1 MYPSVGKLGSN
12 ARSVL
17 LGTTMLAGL
26 TTAVLGTAPAFA
38 QDAMETVV
46 VTGIRASL
54 QSAQAIKQ
62 NSDQVVD
69 SITAVDIGALPDN
82 SVAEALQR
90 VPGIQISRTDQPN
103 DPLRWASNGNGVF
116 IRGLSWV
123 KSLTN
128 GEEIFGAENGR
139 TISFADI
146 SPDLMAGVDVYKNPN
161 AKMIEGGVGGTVN
174 LKTRMPFDFEGLKIA
189 GSGTASYGTLS
200 PQTGME
206 GNVLVSD
213 RFSTGKLGE
222 IGVLLSASYQ
232 NLVNGNN
239 IVTTDPWTQTQRTG
253 PWTNSTDNY
262 PPFQT
267 NQYYPRGLT
276 KAFGMLGYRHMDWKQ
291 PRTSL
296 DATVQWRPTETLEI
310 TFVGLY
316 AKAEPQSQEHNVAWI
331 IPVTNSQYCGQH
343 MDGSAAMTGGTCDY
357 PIGSL
362 STLQASD
369 PASASASMASYGY
382 DANGYLNKGTI
393 FNAQSDSTYVNYFD
407 TRYDVRHHTNKNAE
421 LTFKWTPNNNLS
433 VSLDTSYIDS
443 RATMSS
449 MTMYYGTKSDRY
461 MQAANYS
468 GHAQFY
474 PNAPHIDVSFD
485 LTDGSPKIT
494 YNTAGATALG
504 TQSEYLWAAAMDHYE
519 NNYAHAYTT
528 RADATYT
535 FNGKGL
541 FGWVK
546 SVEAGVRTD
555 LKSSDTRNTGWN
567 WGRIGFTTWNALNC
581 GRRSDYGGNFLDP
594 VTACATPMG
603 DLSTQMP
610 GNTEAYKFPTLFG
623 TAMPSIWEPSM
634 SWMKQPYKVWSD
646 LQPVIASYRAL
657 KWPYNSDGTLA
668 TGYSTAADSFWTP
681 ATMRDG
687 NCSGVPYL
695 CNNVYT
701 RGTVN
706 SQREDTLAAYFMLD
720 FAHDTFLGME
730 VPVDGN
736 IGVRIV
742 NTQYNSGP
750 GQLRLPN
757 VTDCGTAAAGS
768 DRAHACTFLGAD
780 NNTTTTYAGIS
791 NHYTNVLPSFN
802 FRAGLTET
810 LQLRLAYSQGMV
822 RPELERMRNYTQLG
836 YAFGAL
842 TAHDQFAASNAL
854 TGSGSNPYL
863 KPTYSQNYDASLEW
877 YFAPTG
883 NVALALFHKTI
894 GNYVMSGVAPMSFTR
909 NGITQTFNVGSYVN
923 GSKGTVEGFEFSYQ
937 QFYDSLPGALS
948 GLGTQFNYTKI
959 YNSGGANPVAAIY
972 NPINGVNVYAN
983 INGTDF
989 TPGALGYAGDTRLPM
1004 EGMSNDSFN
1013 AALMY
1018 EKYGISGRIAYNWR
1032 SRNLVNSY
1040 PANIFQPVFQRS
1052 YGQLDASFLYTFLEH
1067 YKVGVQANNL
1077 LKQTSIL
1084 EVGQTVA
1091 TKHIY
1096 QWVEGE
1102 RKFSL
1107 VLRATW

>member
-1 MYPSVGKLGSN
+1 
-12 ARSVL
+12 
-17 LGTTMLAGL
+17 MLAGL
-26 TTAVLGTAPAFA
+26 GVVAVAPAFA
-38 QDAMETVV
+38 QEVGMETVV

-54 QSAQAIKQ
+54 QSAQTIKQ

-90 VPGIQISRTDQPN
+90 VPGVQITRTDQPN

-139 TISFADI
+139 TISFADV

-174 LKTRMPFDFEGLKIA
+174 LKTRMPFDFDGLKMA
-189 GSGTASYGTLS
+189 ASGSYDYGTLS
-200 PQTGME
+200 PTGGMS
-206 GNVLVSD
+206 GNLLVSD
-213 RFSTGKLGE
+213 RFNTRAGE

-232 NLVNGNN
+232 DLVNGNN
-239 IVTTDPWTQTQRTG
+239 IAVVDPWSNVQKTG
-253 PWTNSTDNY
+253 PWTAGDGTGNHPS
-262 PPFQT
+262 FRT
-267 NQYYPRGLT
+267 NEYYPRGLT
-276 KAFGMLGYRHMDWKQ
+276 KAFGMVGYRHMDWKQ
-291 PRTSL
+291 PRVSL
-296 DATVQWRPTETLEI
+296 DATVQWRPTESLEI

-316 AKAEPQSQEHNVAWI
+316 SRAEPQSEEHNVAWI
-331 IPVTNSQYCGQH
+331 IPVTNSEGCGLH
-343 MDGSAAMTGGTCDY
+343 TDLSAALNADGTCTY

-362 STLQASD
+362 QTLQAPD
-369 PASASASMASYGY
+369 TASANASMASYKY

-421 LTFKWTPNNNLS
+421 LTLKWTPNNNLA
-433 VSLDTSYIDS
+433 VTVDASYIDS

-461 MQAANYS
+461 MQSSNYG
-468 GHAQFY
+468 GHAEFY
-474 PNAPHIDVSFD
+474 PGAPHIDVSFD

-494 YNTAGATALG
+494 YNAAGAAALG

-535 FNGKGL
+535 FNGNGL

-546 SVEAGVRTD
+546 SAEAGVRTD
-555 LKSSDTRNTGWN
+555 LKSSATRNTGWN
-567 WGRIGFTTWNALNC
+567 WGRIGFTTWNALGC
-581 GRRSDYGGNFLDP
+581 GRRSDYGGNFKNP
-594 VTACATPMG
+594 VTDCATPLG
-603 DLSTQMP
+603 DLSTQLA
-610 GNTEAYKFPTLFG
+610 GNTERYKFPDLFG
-623 TAMPSIWEPSM
+623 TAMPATWEPSLD
-634 SWMKQPYKVWSD
+634 WMKHPYQVWSD
-646 LQPVIASYRAL
+646 LQPMRTSLAAL
-657 KWPYNSDGTLA
+657 KWPYNADGTLA
-668 TGYSTAADSFWTP
+668 TGYSTAADSYWTP
-681 ATMRDG
+681 ATVRDG
-687 NCSGVPYL
+687 NCSGTPYL
-695 CNNVYT
+695 CNSVYV

-706 SQREDTLAAYFMLD
+706 NQREDTLAGYFMLNY
-720 FAHDTFLGME
+720 AHATFLGMDL
-730 VPVDGN
+730 PVDGN
-736 IGVRIV
+736 VGVRIV

-757 VTDCGTAAAGS
+757 VTDCGTALAGS
-768 DRAHACTFLGAD
+768 DRAKSCTFVGTD
-780 NNTTTTYAGIS
+780 NNSTTTYAGVS

-802 FRAGLTET
+802 FRAGMTDN
-810 LQLRLAYSQGMV
+810 LQLRLAYSQGLV
-822 RPELERMRNYTQLG
+822 RPDLERMRNYTQLG
-836 YAFGAL
+836 YSWAGGITPHAN
-842 TAHDQFAASNAL
+842 DSFASSNAL
-854 TGSGSNPYL
+854 SGSGSNPYL

-883 NVALALFHKTI
+883 NVAVALFHKTI
-894 GNYVMSGVAPMSFTR
+894 GNYVMSGVAPMAFTR
-909 NGITQTFNVGSYVN
+909 NGVTQTFNVGSYVN

-1018 EKYGISGRIAYNWR
+1018 EKYGISGRLAYNWR

-1040 PANIFQPVFQRS
+1040 PANIFEPVFQRS
-1052 YGQLDASFLYTFLEH
+1052 YGQLDASVLYTVLDH
-1067 YKVGVQANNL
+1067 YKVGVQASNL
-1077 LKQTSIL
+1077 LKQTAIL

-1102 RKFSL
+1102 RKFSV